1 MKTPVTEMLQV
12 EYPIFAFSHCRDVV
26 AAVTGAG
33 GFGVLGA
40 VAHTPEQLEADL
52 SWIDGQVRGL
62 PYGVDLLMPRT
73 FVGAESGG
81 MDRASLRDMI
91 PPEHRAFLDDLLDR
105 YGIPPREAATAPA
118 TAPAPATAAAPA
130 GVSAPAH
137 GPAPAGS
144 PGRQRAGLQV
154 DPKSMAPL
162 IDVAFRH
169 PIKLIASALGS
180 PPEWLVQDA
189 HRRGITVAA
198 LAGAVKHARAHAAVG
213 VDLVIAQGTEAG
225 GHTGDVSTLVLVPQV
240 VDAVAPIP
248 VLAAGGIATGRQMA
262 ASLALGAAGVW
273 CGSVWLTTR
282 ESEVPPAVKER
293 MLAASSEDTVRTRSF
308 TGKPCRVLR
317 SEWTRAW
324 EAPDAP
330 APLPMPLQ
338 SMLSDRPRRRIEAV
352 AERPGSPA
360 VQLLSPFIGQVVGQL
375 DAVRPARQVVLNM
388 VEELV
393 DAWMAVRQVPG

>member
-26 AAVTGAG
+26 AAVTTAG

-40 VAHTPEQLEADL
+40 VAHTPDQLEADL
-52 SWIDGQVRGL
+52 AWIDEQVHGL

-73 FVGAESGG
+73 FVGAASGG

-91 PPEHRAFLDDLLDR
+91 PPEHRAFLDGLLDR
-105 YGIPPREAATAPA
+105 YGIPPQEAKP
-118 TAPAPATAAAPA
+118 PAPARAP
-130 GVSAPAH
+130 GQ
-137 GPAPAGS
+137 
-144 PGRQRAGLQV
+144 QRAGLQV

-169 PIKLIASALGS
+169 PIRLLASALGS
-180 PPEWLVQDA
+180 PPGWLVQDA
-189 HRRGITVAA
+189 HQRGIKVAA
-198 LAGAVKHARAHAAVG
+198 LGGTVKHARAHAAVG

-282 ESEVPPAVKER
+282 ESETPPAVKER

-317 SEWTRAW
+317 SDWTRAW
-324 EAPDAP
+324 DAPDAP

-338 SMLSDRPRRRIEAV
+338 SMLSDRPRRRVEAV

-360 VQLLSPFIGQVVGQL
+360 VDLLSPFIGQVVGQMN
-375 DAVRPARQVVLNM
+375 AVRPARQVVLDM

-393 DAWMAVRQVPG
+393 DAWMTVDKFLAD